1 MAGSILGSRTGSPMT
16 TATPTERLVA
26 SRPGT
31 RATPA
36 ASLWDEGFR
45 RFRRHRLAALGA
57 VVLFAMVVAVV
68 AGPAIY
74 RVPINDID
82 FKAKLRGPSWAHPLG
97 TDDLGQ
103 DLLARMLYGG
113 RISLAVGVTAML
125 IAITVGVMIGATAG
139 ELGGAVDH
147 ALMRITDLFL
157 SLPQLPLL
165 LLMVYL
171 FRDVLRQA
179 LGPEVGVFVLI
190 VVVIGGLRWMPVARL
205 VRAQFLSLREKEFVE
220 AARGLGAPPLR
231 QVVRHVLP
239 NAMGPVIV
247 AGSLDVAAAI
257 IAESSL
263 SFLGLGFPPDIP
275 TWGRILFDAKDTLDI
290 APHWALFAGAAL
302 FLTVLAINFI
312 GDGLRDALDPRRV
325 M

>member
-1 MAGSILGSRTGSPMT
+1 MA
-16 TATPTERLVA
+16 AVTPTEPLVTQLPQA
-26 SRPGT
+26 
-31 RATPA
+31 RATQA
-36 ASLWDEGFR
+36 ASLWGEALR
-45 RFRRHRLAALGA
+45 RFRRHRLATLGA
-57 VVLFAMVVAVV
+57 AVLFAMVVAVV

-82 FKAKLRGPSWAHPLG
+82 FKAKLNGPSWAHPLG

-125 IAITVGVMIGATAG
+125 IAITIGVAIGAAAG
-139 ELGGAVDH
+139 QLGGAADH

-165 LLMVYL
+165 LLIVYL
-171 FRDVLRQA
+171 FRDVLRKA
-179 LGPEVGVFVLI
+179 LGPEAGVFALI
-190 VVVIGGLRWMPVARL
+190 VAVIGGLRWMPVARL

-231 QVVRHVLP
+231 QVVRHILP

-275 TWGRILFDAKDTLDI
+275 TWGRILFDAKDNLDF
-290 APHWALFAGAAL
+290 APHWALFPGTAI
-302 FLTVLAINFI
+302 FLTVLSINYI
-312 GDGLRDALDPRRV
+312 GDGLRDALDPRKVIAR
-325 M
+325 

>member
-31 RATPA
+31 RATP
-36 ASLWDEGFR
+36 
-45 RFRRHRLAALGA
+45 LAALGA

-125 IAITVGVMIGATAG
+125 IAI
-139 ELGGAVDH
+139 
-147 ALMRITDLFL
+147 
-157 SLPQLPLL
+157 
-165 LLMVYL
+165 
-171 FRDVLRQA
+171 
-179 LGPEVGVFVLI
+179 
-190 VVVIGGLRWMPVARL
+190 
-205 VRAQFLSLREKEFVE
+205 
-220 AARGLGAPPLR
+220 
-231 QVVRHVLP
+231 
-239 NAMGPVIV
+239 
-247 AGSLDVAAAI
+247 
-257 IAESSL
+257 
-263 SFLGLGFPPDIP
+263 
-275 TWGRILFDAKDTLDI
+275 
-290 APHWALFAGAAL
+290 
-302 FLTVLAINFI
+302 
-312 GDGLRDALDPRRV
+312 
-325 M
+325 

>member
-31 RATPA
+31 RATPTT
-36 ASLWDEGFR
+36 SLWDEGFR

-113 RISLAVGVTAML
+113 RISLSVGLTAML
-125 IAITVGVMIGATAG
+125 VAVIVGTLVGAIAGMSRGPIDM
-139 ELGGAVDH
+139 
-147 ALMRITDLFL
+147 ALMWLTDLFL
-157 SLPQLPLL
+157 ALPPLPVLL
-165 LLMVYL
+165 LVIYL
-171 FRDVLRQA
+171 FRDPLKQMV
-179 LGPEVGVFVLI
+179 GPELGVFILI
-190 VVVIGGLRWMPVARL
+190 VTVI
-205 VRAQFLSLREKEFVE
+205 
-220 AARGLGAPPLR
+220 
-231 QVVRHVLP
+231 
-239 NAMGPVIV
+239 
-247 AGSLDVAAAI
+247 
-257 IAESSL
+257 
-263 SFLGLGFPPDIP
+263 
-275 TWGRILFDAKDTLDI
+275 
-290 APHWALFAGAAL
+290 
-302 FLTVLAINFI
+302 
-312 GDGLRDALDPRRV
+312 
-325 M
+325 